1 MCLCYT
7 KLPWKTCIVNR
18 ALRRC
23 TCTAIIAG
31 NQYDLRTSLGNT
43 GCDCSYTCFGN
54 KLDGNS
60 RIFITVL
67 QIINEL
73 CQILD
78 GVNIM
83 MRWRRDQ
90 ADTRCRMTSFGNPRI
105 NLSARKMATF
115 TWLCAL
121 CHLDLDLLCTDQ
133 ITGGNTETSG
143 SHLLDGRTAI
153 HSRTC
158 CFQSFQT
165 LTTLTAV

>member
-1 MCLCYT
+1 MCLCQT
-7 KLPWKTCIVNR
+7 KLPRKTCIVDG
-18 ALRRC
+18 ALWC
-23 TCTAIIAG
+23 CSG
-31 NQYDLRTSLGNT
+31 TSIVSGDQDNGCSCLGNT
-43 GCDCSYTCFGN
+43 GCNCSYTCFRN

-78 GVNIM
+78 RVNIM
-83 MRWRRDQ
+83 MWRRRDQ

-105 NLSARKMATF
+105 NLSARKVATF
-115 TWLCAL
+115 TRLCTL

-143 SHLLDGRTAI
+143 SHLLDRRTAI